1 MDTFDLKTVHA
12 RECAAWNNMV
22 QRAKR
27 GEGPPHVEE
36 WNSFEEFLAS
46 IGVIKGRGAMSI
58 QRANYSQPYGPGN
71 AYWLDSSLVR
81 GNNRIA
87 LSYRL
92 EDAEQ
97 SEKLFRLM
105 RDKEIDISTAL
116 QMVKKTYGAA
126 LG

>member
-1 MDTFDLKTVHA
+1 MDTFDIKTVYA
-12 RECAAWNNMV
+12 RECAAWNNMI

-36 WNSFEEFLAS
+36 WNSFDAFIAS
-46 IGVIKGRGAMSI
+46 IGQMPRGSMSI

-71 AYWLDSSLVR
+71 AYWLDSGSVR
-81 GNNRIA
+81 SNNRIA

-97 SEKLFRLM
+97 SEKLFKLM
-105 RDKEIDISTAL
+105 KDQGVDITAAL
-116 QMVKKTYGAA
+116 QMVKKSYGAVLA
-126 LG
+126 